1 MSGGGIFDFIRT
13 AKKEDIE
20 KINKANFDIM
30 MGKIKQEI
38 PILMREITEYRDNQQ
53 YTVAALE
60 MIHALD
66 TDILRKYNELLMYI
80 RKQFTFM
87 KENIKT
93 DGNFETLQIYKNNI
107 LKIED
112 DINTKNE
119 ITSQINNVPDYNL
132 LKKHLYL
139 TEKEYR
145 MLRLLSIDE
154 KTKEINNPL
163 IGLEDK
169 KYTIK
174 RVKQILK
181 CYYDELYKTL
191 DETIGLDKCVM

>member
-1 MSGGGIFDFIRT
+1 
-13 AKKEDIE
+13 
-20 KINKANFDIM
+20 
-30 MGKIKQEI
+30 MGKIKKEI
-38 PILMREITEYRDNQQ
+38 PILMREIADERENPQ
-53 YTVAALE
+53 YKNDVEE
-60 MIHALD
+60 MNMALD
-66 TDILRKYNELLMYI
+66 IVISGKYNKLLLYI

-93 DGNFETLQIYKNNI
+93 DGDFIKLKIYKNNI

-119 ITSQINNVPDYNL
+119 IKPHKVSDINL

-181 CYYDELYKTL
+181 CYYNELYKTL